1 MKRLLIELGCE
12 EIPAF
17 VQEKLSKE
25 FYDFVIGRLRELSF
39 KVGEGKYFATPRRI
53 ALTLD
58 VSPYN
63 ERITVERKGPP
74 VSVAYDKEGKPTK
87 ALLGFLKSMGASLDD
102 VFVIKEGS
110 KEYVGI
116 KLEKG
121 GEHISRHLNDILN
134 EFIRDV
140 QLPKMMRWDDS
151 GITFIRPIR
160 WLICLLGDE
169 IMDINIG
176 RIGSSNYTFGPRIP
190 NQKIIL
196 SRAEEYE
203 EVLER
208 NGIIPDFRKRLKHIY
223 ESVESYFKINKNDF
237 EKFAVD
243 IDSLLY
249 EIAGLVEKGYA
260 VYGRFDE
267 RFLKDLYPEVI
278 TVAMVSH
285 QRYVPHIEDGS
296 LKPGFIAF
304 SNNPKN
310 LENQRKGFER
320 VLKARLE
327 DALFYKTQ
335 DLKVPMDEHVENLK
349 NILWLRGL
357 GSLYDKVLRVSEIL
371 ERLPVIKVDE
381 NYKKVARYY
390 LFDTAT
396 SMIGDGK
403 EFTKLEGKIGYYYAK
418 DIWGD
423 ENLARGIYDAHLPK
437 GGEFPTTL
445 EGHSVGIADCITQI
459 DGLLK
464 IGYKWTSSRD
474 PMGIRAYTKKF
485 VSLLLYENKGV
496 IFAKE
501 DLEEFLKLFESD
513 RNKVRELISDMYIPS
528 IKYIQEIFS
537 YEFYPINAL
546 YAEIT
551 FKGDNLYIEA
561 VKGRVMEERIKGEN
575 LQKFITV
582 CKRVRNILNS
592 KTTKFL
598 KDEGGG
604 EVYEDKLIRHIEGME
619 KFGEKLANWRDME
632 GHRDVKSIFGK
643 FVDMILE
650 LHEILDEFFSNVPVM
665 VDDEAVR
672 GRRLRLI
679 ERAYN
684 LIGKLMNFDNL
695 DKLIFQG

>member
-17 VQEKLSKE
+17 VQEKLSKD
-25 FYDFVIGRLRELSF
+25 FYDFVVGKLRELNF

-63 ERITVERKGPP
+63 EKITIERKGPP
-74 VSVAYDKEGKPTK
+74 VSVAYDKEGNPTE
-87 ALLGFLKSMGASLDD
+87 ALLGFLKSMEASLEDIFI
-102 VFVIKEGS
+102 VKEGN
-110 KEYVGI
+110 KEYVGV

-121 GEHISRHLNDILN
+121 GEHISRYLNDILK

-140 QLPKMMRWDDS
+140 QLPKRMRWDDS

-160 WLICLLGDE
+160 WLVCMLGDE
-169 IMDINIG
+169 VIDINIG
-176 RIGSSNYTFGPRIP
+176 RIRSSNYTFGPRIP
-190 NQKIIL
+190 NQRIVL
-196 SRAEEYE
+196 SSAEEYE
-203 EVLER
+203 ETLER
-208 NGIIPDFRKRLKHIY
+208 NGVIPDFRKRLKHIY
-223 ESVESYFKINKNDF
+223 ESVENHFEINKGDF

-243 IDSLLY
+243 VDALLY
-249 EIAGLVEKGYA
+249 EITGLVEKGHA

-267 RFLKDLYPEVI
+267 RFLRDLYPEVI

-304 SNNPKN
+304 SNNPRN
-310 LENQRKGFER
+310 LENQVKGFER

-327 DALFYKTQ
+327 DALFYKIQ
-335 DLKVPMDEHVENLK
+335 DLKVPIDKHVENLK

-357 GSLYDKVLRVSEIL
+357 GSLYDKILKVLDIL
-371 ERLPVIKVDE
+371 ERLPVIKVDD
-381 NYKKVARYY
+381 NYRKVARYY
-390 LFDTAT
+390 LFDMAT

-418 DIWGD
+418 DVWDD

-445 EGHSVGIADCITQI
+445 EGHSVGIADCIAQI
-459 DGLLK
+459 DGLLS
-464 IGYKWTSSRD
+464 IGYKWTSSKD
-474 PMGIRAYTKKF
+474 PMGIRSYAKRF
-485 VSLLLYENKGV
+485 LSLLLYENKGV

-513 RNKVRELISDMYIPS
+513 RDKVRDLISDMYIPS
-528 IKYIQEIFS
+528 IRYIQEIFS
-537 YEFYPINAL
+537 YDFYPLNPL

-551 FKGDNLYIEA
+551 FKGDNLYVEA
-561 VKGRVMEERIKGEN
+561 IKGRVMEERIKGEN

-604 EVYEDKLIRHIEGME
+604 EVYEDKLMRHIESME
-619 KFGEKLANWRDME
+619 RFGVELEKWKDMKDHKE
-632 GHRDVKSIFGK
+632 VKSIFGK

-650 LHEILDEFFSNVPVM
+650 LYEILDEFFSNVPVM
-665 VDDEAVR
+665 VDDETVR
-672 GRRLRLI
+672 ERRLRLI
-679 ERAYN
+679 RRAYD
-684 LIGKLMNFDNL
+684 LIGKLMNFENL